1 MAQQELSSRTTF
13 VSSKVSTGRQLP
25 TLIWARGA
33 HHQNIKFSQLGHH
46 QGAFMLQQRFRMS
59 KNLGLESRSD
69 FVAQQELSSSTTFAF
84 AKVST
89 GRFWQLPTLIWAGAH
104 HQNIK
109 FSQPCFNILVQIIFQ
124 ILFLMFVIW
133 YTLYF
138 LFCTISI
145 GQRNTDVC

>member
-46 QGAFMLQQRFRMS
+46 QGAFMLQQSFRMS

-89 GRFWQLPTLIWAGAH
+89 GRFWQLSTLIWAGGAH

-109 FSQPCFNILVQIIFQ
+109 FSQHGFDILEQIIFQ

-133 YTLYF
+133 YTLNF
-138 LFCTISI
+138 IF
-145 GQRNTDVC
+145 